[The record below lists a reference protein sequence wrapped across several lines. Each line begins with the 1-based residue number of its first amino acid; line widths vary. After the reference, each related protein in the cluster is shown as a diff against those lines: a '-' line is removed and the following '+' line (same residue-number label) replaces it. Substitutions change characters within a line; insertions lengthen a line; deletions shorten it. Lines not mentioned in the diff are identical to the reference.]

1 MSKAPYFAT
10 LGDNDKF
17 LFLIASNDPQINDL
31 KSLSTGP
38 SWGFLLSISFLFL
51 VRMIKKR
58 I

>member
-17 LFLIASNDPQINDL
+17 LFLIANNDPQINDL

-38 SWGFLLSISFLFL
+38 SWGFLLSISFF
-51 VRMIKKR
+51 IFSTND
-58 I
+58 